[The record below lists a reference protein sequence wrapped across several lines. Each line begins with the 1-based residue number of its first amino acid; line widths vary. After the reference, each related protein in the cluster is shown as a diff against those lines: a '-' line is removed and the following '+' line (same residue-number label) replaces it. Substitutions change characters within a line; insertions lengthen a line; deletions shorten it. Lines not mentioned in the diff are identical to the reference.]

1 MTDDATPTRKKKPNS
16 PKAPGMPL
24 RAAVAEVS
32 KVYQRYS
39 HGSFSRSEMASA
51 LNMSANSGTFLGKAA
66 TLREYGLVT
75 EAGGSAQV
83 SDLFKSIYSAAA
95 GSPELKRHAWQA
107 MRTPTVFARLL
118 QQFSARIPDE
128 AALAMRLESQEK
140 FNRERALSV
149 AEAFR
154 TSLTEY
160 GLIDANGNV
169 LSARDDPMADMT
181 GEQHDDRRDDREDGD
196 DPEVNLPKGPGRQ
209 RLEVALRDGRKAVLV
224 LPDDLTLADTRK
236 IAALLN
242 ALAADYDGD

>member
-1 MTDDATPTRKKKPNS
+1 MTDDAAPTRKKKPNS

-66 TLREYGLVT
+66 TLREYGLIT
-75 EAGGSAQV
+75 EGAGAAQV

-95 GSPELKRHAWQA
+95 GSPELKRYAWQA
-107 MRTPTVFARLL
+107 VRTPTVFARLL

-160 GLIDANGNV
+160 GLVDANGNV
-169 LSARDDPMADMT
+169 LSVREDPATDIGSERREDRREDRDDAD
-181 GEQHDDRRDDREDGD
+181 DA
-196 DPEVNLPKGPGRQ
+196 EVDLPKGPGRQ
-209 RLEVALRDGRKAVLV
+209 RLEVALRDGRKAILI

-236 IAALLN
+236 ISALLN
-242 ALAADYDGD
+242 ALAADYDG